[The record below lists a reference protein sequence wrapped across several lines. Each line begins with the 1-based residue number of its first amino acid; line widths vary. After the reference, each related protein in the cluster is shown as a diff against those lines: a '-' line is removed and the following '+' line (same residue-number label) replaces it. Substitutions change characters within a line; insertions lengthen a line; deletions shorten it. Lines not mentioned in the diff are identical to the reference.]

1 MPASESP
8 FDPQEFERSL
18 QELEQSVVELRSRF
32 EQVKTDQQRQQ
43 ELRQRSIELQ
53 RRRQSPQTQAELK
66 RVREQLDALELAL
79 ESHLFSWSGLKEA
92 FWQAV
97 RFLGLGI
104 VIGWLLR
111 AIVHG

>member
-1 MPASESP
+1 MSASEPP

-18 QELEQSVVELRSRF
+18 QELEVAVGELRSRY
-32 EQVKTDQQRQQ
+32 EQVKIDQQRQQ
-43 ELRQRSIELQ
+43 ELKQQSNELQ
-53 RRRQSPQTQAELK
+53 RRRKSPQTQAELK
-66 RVREQLDALELAL
+66 RVREQLEALELAL

-104 VIGWLLR
+104 AIGWLLR